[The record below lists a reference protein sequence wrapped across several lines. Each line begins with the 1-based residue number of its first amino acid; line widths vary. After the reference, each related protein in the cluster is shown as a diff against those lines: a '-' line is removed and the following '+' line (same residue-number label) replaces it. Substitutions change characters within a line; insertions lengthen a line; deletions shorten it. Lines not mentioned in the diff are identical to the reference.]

1 MANFNDFESVFK
13 YRRHIAPKAAI
24 FISCEAHELHE
35 LIDIM
40 TANGYRWYSDSIPT
54 INSIQHYMEKPMP
67 GVVLYSDHAYYF
79 HEASSVD
86 KDIEYVLKFRDL
98 MNADM
103 SIDIKTEDIF
113 NIIGD

>member
-13 YRRHIAPKAAI
+13 YRKHIAPTTAI

-40 TANGYRWYSDSIPT
+40 TANGYRWCSDSIPT
-54 INSIQHYMEKPMP
+54 IASIKEYMEKPMP

-79 HEASSVD
+79 HETSSVD
-86 KDIEYVLKFRDL
+86 KDIEYVLEFQDL
-98 MNADM
+98 MNANM
-103 SIDIKTEDIF
+103 SEDVKTEDIF
-113 NIIGD
+113 NIIGG